1 MEEILSLCACSAAPQ
16 KVLRGPRTAH
26 VRLLPLRSRPAQM
39 VRTELDRIR
48 LAEEAARLRA
58 QLAEARA
65 ADANARAI
73 TEAHRAEQRVRDVMA
88 TMASERDAAVS
99 LRGWGE
105 GQCWVGHPLDCPADY
120 DASLSTVLCL

>member
-1 MEEILSLCACSAAPQ
+1 MLMCTRAVYHC
-16 KVLRGPRTAH
+16 GPAT
-26 VRLLPLRSRPAQM
+26 QM

-58 QLAEARA
+58 QLAEERA

-105 GQCWVGHPLDCPADY
+105 GQCWVWHPLEGPAGG
-120 DASLSTVLCL
+120 ASQT

>member
-1 MEEILSLCACSAAPQ
+1 MLVHLLW
-16 KVLRGPRTAH
+16 KVLRGPRAAH
-26 VRLLPLRSRPAQM
+26 VHACCLPLRSRPAQM

-58 QLAEARA
+58 QLAEERA

-88 TMASERDAAVS
+88 TMASERDAAV
-99 LRGWGE
+99 RVRAWG
-105 GQCWVGHPLDCPADY
+105 
-120 DASLSTVLCL
+120 